1 MSPQQ
6 AARIVFLAGAV
17 EATYVLIRHRQGA
30 EGTFK
35 SLWAVGVLTLGLA
48 VFADFVPQVAGPFAI
63 LVLIAMA
70 VRNSGELGGVIRGAG
85 AGGGTVA
92 VRART
97 APPTSTAGS
106 QGGTSG
112 NRNRAY

>member
-1 MSPQQ
+1 VSPQQ

-63 LVLIAMA
+63 LVL
-70 VRNSGELGGVIRGAG
+70 NSGELGGVIRGAG